1 MNRDDIIRL
10 AREAGLSND
19 FGKLGYPYL
28 PELER
33 FAQLIVAAERQ
44 RKAWDAKYWTAYEH
58 DVAATERNACAALCF
73 QMWNTWM
80 DSEDKSE
87 FTRPDAEDCA
97 AAIRARGQV

>member
-1 MNRDDIIRL
+1 MTRDDIISM

-19 FGKLGYPYL
+19 FGNLGYPYL

-33 FAQLIVAAERQ
+33 FAELVAAAEREEC
-44 RKAWDAKYWTAYEH
+44 AK
-58 DVAATERNACAALCF
+58 LCF
-73 QMWNTWM
+73 QMWNKWL
-80 DSEDKSE
+80 DSEDQSE